1 MAFTKK
7 KEGSWGFALVIKNP
21 ILFFFPVDA
30 ESNCDFIKFQKAALI
45 YNKY

>member
-7 KEGSWGFALVIKNP
+7 KEGSLDFCLGDRSFSP
-21 ILFFFPVDA
+21 FFFPVVA